1 MESPSTYRFG
11 EGHQTAEAEP
21 TLLRVYNETG
31 VMGSPRTRPSAQC
44 SWPGLRRNL
53 WLTLPRG
60 PYGRREEERCSGLQ
74 WLGFSLLCKA
84 GKEVRLLQ
92 GLLMRSR
99 EKQIGTHPLP
109 PHWHRLNL
117 NPSPEFFGKLG
128 ALRQVPT
135 AAPSSEEHHA
145 SNWYHRPFFPVK
157 SYIETQ
163 QLQ

>member
-1 MESPSTYRFG
+1 MDGAGVCVCGLAREGPGGGEADQWGSKLESPSTYRFE
-11 EGHQTAEAEP
+11 EGHQTAEADP

-31 VMGSPRTRPSAQC
+31 VTGSPCTRPSAQC

-53 WLTLPRG
+53 RLSLPRG
-60 PYGRREEERCSGLQ
+60 PYGRREEERCTGLR
-74 WLGFSLLCKA
+74 WLGFALLCKA

-128 ALRQVPT
+128 ALRRSHG
-135 AAPSSEEHHA
+135 SS
-145 SNWYHRPFFPVK
+145 V
-157 SYIETQ
+157 
-163 QLQ
+163 L